1 MVDVRWLRIITRA
14 LLQLHTLLCCWLQR
28 LPHSAAL
35 GRAPAHACV
44 YCTHALRSHRV
55 CPVRSPSCARL
66 GTAVCV
72 HPELHCIANVPAKL
86 RVGGLVVKIIGE
98 SAHTRRE
105 RGGIAYKLVAFA
117 VAVVRNNAIYN
128 GGDGQGQGCCQGG
141 GMMEVR
147 QRQCSRQRIS
157 TSDRNVL
164 SSSMDSCG
172 RTDHRD

>member
-1 MVDVRWLRIITRA
+1 MVAHYHTRSAATAHAAVLLAATPSA
-14 LLQLHTLLCCWLQR
+14 L
-28 LPHSAAL
+28 AL

-72 HPELHCIANVPAKL
+72 HPEFHCIANVPAKL
-86 RVGGLVVKIIGE
+86 RVGGLVVEIIGE

-128 GGDGQGQGCCQGG
+128 GRDGRGQGQGCCQGG

-172 RTDHRD
+172 RTHQRD